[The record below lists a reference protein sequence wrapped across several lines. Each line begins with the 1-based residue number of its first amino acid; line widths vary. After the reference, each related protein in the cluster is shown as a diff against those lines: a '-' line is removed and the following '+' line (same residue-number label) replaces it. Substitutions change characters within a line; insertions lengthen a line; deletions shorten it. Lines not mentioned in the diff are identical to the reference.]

1 MFCLCVGQLWWQGAG
16 QLASTSAGSLCR
28 SLSLTRRGRRDR
40 RNGRK
45 SGNLKTQK
53 VRRQTLTHRMHQT
66 SKIHTAVLTSACMFL
81 YSSEAPEEEYDP
93 RSLFERL
100 QEQKDKKQEDY
111 EEQFKFSESLSLFL
125 FLTSVINTFTFIFH
139 LFLPLYRHKE
149 PGAMCCKHKH
159 AHSVRG
165 WHHGLS
171 WQFCTIQLTYRWLW
185 CTNSHWSAKA
195 GENVRSPL
203 TWCRYCRI

>member
-28 SLSLTRRGRRDR
+28 NLSLTRRGRRDR

-53 VRRQTLTHRMHQT
+53 VWTQTLTHRSKMHQT
-66 SKIHTAVLTSACMFL
+66 SRIHTAELTFACLFL

-125 FLTSVINTFTFIFH
+125 FVTSVINTFTVMCSQGLISCFF
-139 LFLPLYRHKE
+139 FLLLYIDTK
-149 PGAMCCKHKH
+149 
-159 AHSVRG
+159 S
-165 WHHGLS
+165 
-171 WQFCTIQLTYRWLW
+171 Q
-185 CTNSHWSAKA
+185 
-195 GENVRSPL
+195 
-203 TWCRYCRI
+203 